1 MGYYPPLDYKD
12 AYGPGWSIFIVMN
25 YIVWFIILAATVRKL
40 YQINGGFKYVF
51 NKNFNKNVGNLILLG
66 VVIGSL
72 SLILYFIDP
81 MGFEAILPAV
91 VNAILL
97 RLAQVIVVGVYLF
110 LIIFWQQLETGQ
122 LTTRR
127 QVVIP
132 VYIFVGLLFIIIM
145 PISIIG
151 AALNFPILSSIV
163 GLIFTIY
170 LFVMMIF
177 GAKYA
182 YKLVHYLKGVDR
194 ELAQRVSE
202 TAPYIKKI
210 TRLSISATLIAFSV
224 IVFVIWQVAR
234 IENSTTELIS
244 NVVLDIFEVLAY
256 LVAYY
261 SVSPNLKIEVPQ
273 QKSVSTDILGTVAN
287 SSPLDINTNDNN
299 NNLYNSDST
308 SGSPPPGFNVLKQ
321 QKSGLEIPEIEGE
334 SLEAVLEAGRMDKE

>member
-1 MGYYPPLDYKD
+1 MGYYPPLEFKA
-12 AYGPGWSIFIVMN
+12 AYGPGWTIFIVMN
-25 YIVWFIILAATVRKL
+25 YIVWFIILAATIRKL

-72 SLILYFIDP
+72 CFILYFIDP
-81 MGFEAILPAV
+81 LGFEAILPAV

-122 LTTRR
+122 LTTKR

-132 VYIFVGLLFIIIM
+132 VYIFVGLLVIIIM

-151 AALNFPILSSIV
+151 AALNIPILSSIV
-163 GLIFTIY
+163 GLIFAIY
-170 LFVMMIF
+170 LLVMMIL

-182 YKLVHYLKGVDR
+182 YKLVHYLKAVDR

-202 TAPYIKKI
+202 TEPYIKKI
-210 TRLSISATLIAFSV
+210 TRLSISATLIAFGL
-224 IVFVIWQVAR
+224 IVLVIWEVVSSV
-234 IENSTTELIS
+234 NSTYILIS
-244 NVVLDIFEVLAY
+244 TVVLDIFEVLAY

-273 QKSVSTDILGTVAN
+273 KN
-287 SSPLDINTNDNN
+287 
-299 NNLYNSDST
+299 YN
-308 SGSPPPGFNVLKQ
+308 
-321 QKSGLEIPEIEGE
+321 
-334 SLEAVLEAGRMDKE
+334 